1 MTESSNDARSA
12 QNDAMQIVCPRCNQP
27 FTLDGSGYASI
38 LKQVHDHEFATE
50 LANRVELLQ
59 ENNESKIAL
68 VRQELQAKLDA
79 SETQK
84 ELAVKNAIT
93 EMERERDALSN
104 ALEVQKVQATSKELE
119 IKSDKDRS
127 LAEKDLEIA
136 RLRDYKMRNS
146 TKGIGEDLE
155 NFCKTEF
162 DKIRAVAFPRAEFF
176 KDNVTVEN
184 TKGDYIFREYSEDGV
199 EIISIMFEMKNEAEE
214 TADANRQ
221 KNEKF
226 YKKLD
231 SDRKKKNCEYAVLV
245 SALELDNELFNEG
258 IVDVSHEAE
267 KMYVVRP
274 GFFIPIIALL
284 RNAALNSMSVKQE
297 LAFIRSQNIDI
308 EKFEEKLDTFKNGF
322 TRNYELASKKFTKAI
337 ADIDKSIAALSEVRA
352 NLLNSENNL
361 RLASDKAQDITIK
374 KLTRGN
380 ATMTKMFEDE
390 RRTINGEIEPGQ
402 SLEIES
408 DEIELEDEIL

>member
-12 QNDAMQIVCPRCNQP
+12 QNDTMQIVCPKCNQP

-50 LANRVELLQ
+50 LAKRVELLQ
-59 ENNESKIAL
+59 ETNESKIAL

-162 DKIRAVAFPRAEFF
+162 DKIRAVAFPKAEFF

-184 TKGDYIFREYSEDGV
+184 TKGDYIFREHSEDGV

-284 RNAALNSMSVKQE
+284 RNAALNSLSVKQE

-322 TRNYELASKKFTKAI
+322 TKNYELASKKFTKAI
-337 ADIDKSIAALSEVRA
+337 SDIDKSIAALSEVRA

-380 ATMTKMFEDE
+380 PTMTKMFEDE
-390 RRTINGEIEPGQ
+390 RRTINGEIEPGRA
-402 SLEIES
+402 LEIES
-408 DEIELEDEIL
+408 DVIELEDEIL

>member
-38 LKQVHDHEFATE
+38 LKQVHDHEFAAE